1 MILSFYHKYIEVS
14 NLYKNYTIY
23 KRKRFRREKKIIHAV
38 RDISFAAEK
47 GEFLGYIGPNGAGKS
62 TTIKMLTGILTPSF
76 GEINVAGFCPWIE
89 RKKYVKNIGVVFGQ
103 KTQMWW
109 DLPVKDTY
117 KVLRAIYS
125 VSEAKFKKQLSF
137 LIDRLEIMEFYEQPV
152 RQLSLGQRMRAEL
165 AACMIHDPEIL
176 FLDEPTIGL
185 DVVSKH
191 RVLNFLKELNA
202 RGKTIFLT
210 THDLNDIE
218 ALCNEILIINH
229 GQLIYKG
236 SLSSLKSKTALPR
249 LLKIRLK
256 ESHYSLSETQRN
268 FIRNHNGEFYEKEG
282 EITIRIKNGYNPAL
296 LAGEI
301 IKKFEVEDFK
311 IKDPGIEEVVRD
323 IYQSMEFKEAP
334 HKN

>member
-1 MILSFYHKYIEVS
+1 MGEYIEVS
-14 NLYKNYTIY
+14 NLCKDYTIY
-23 KRKRFRREKKIIHAV
+23 KRRGLRREKEIVHAV
-38 RDISFAAEK
+38 RNISFGVKK

-62 TTIKMLTGILTPSF
+62 TTIKMLTGILTPTS
-76 GEINVAGFCPWIE
+76 GEVRVAGFCPWKE
-89 RKKYVKNIGVVFGQ
+89 RRKYVKNLGAIFGQ

-117 KVLRAIYS
+117 KVLKAIYK
-125 VSEAKFKKQLSF
+125 VPEAKFRKQLSF

-165 AACMIHDPEIL
+165 AACMIHDPDIL

-202 RGKTIFLT
+202 EGKTIFLT

-218 ALCNEILIINH
+218 TLCREILIINH
-229 GQLIYKG
+229 GRLIYKG
-236 SLSSLKSKTALPR
+236 SLTALKKMVALPR

-256 ESHYSLSETQRN
+256 EGHYSLSQTQRK
-268 FIRNHNGEFYEKEG
+268 FIEIYNGNYNEKEG
-282 EITIRIKNGYNPAL
+282 EIVIRIENSHKPAI
-296 LAGEI
+296 LARKVLQEFEI
-301 IKKFEVEDFK
+301 EDFK
-311 IKDPGIEEVVRD
+311 IQDPGIEEVVRD
-323 IYQSMEFKEAP
+323 IYR
-334 HKN
+334 N